1 MSTHAPGITSLT
13 EERACVLLGSG
24 LPPETVAATLGVTVS
39 RISQLLAKEDFAL
52 EVTKLRFE
60 VLQKHNTRDLSYDQ
74 LEDKLIQKLED
85 LLPLM
90 VRPLEV
96 IRAIQVVNSAKRRG
110 TSTLDS
116 PTVGVGAGT
125 QITLTI
131 PTKIVN
137 KFTLNIH
144 NQVVQA
150 GEQSLVTIQPKALL
164 DLNQESS
171 VPQLTRGREFENSV
185 VGTQLKENILDRL
198 KKRI

>member
-1 MSTHAPGITSLT
+1 MGTHAPGITSLT

-39 RISQLLAKEDFAL
+39 RISQLLAKEDFAV

-60 VLQKHNTRDLSYDQ
+60 VLQKHNARDLSYDQ

-96 IRAIQVVNSAKRRG
+96 LRAIQVVNAAKRRG
-110 TSTLDS
+110 TSTLGEGS
-116 PTVGVGAGT
+116 PLEVGAGT

-150 GEQSLVTIQPKALL
+150 GEQSLVTIQPKELL
-164 DLNQESS
+164 GLG
-171 VPQLTRGREFENSV
+171 VPAQIP
-185 VGTQLKENILDRL
+185 TQTSDQFTQSKELILDRL
-198 KKRI
+198 KKRTQNF